1 MSLSIYHLVYVLS
14 SETKKIERKIF
25 VLILVYVVFIILN

>member
-14 SETKKIERKIF
+14 SETKKIERKTF
-25 VLILVYVVFIILN
+25 VLILVYVVLLF